1 MADYLLDSGLVIR
14 HLRNDA
20 QAVALLREL
29 GRRTRMTAFTSL
41 VED

>member
-14 HLRNDA
+14 HLRNAA

-29 GRRTRMTAFTSL
+29 GGSL
-41 VED
+41 AHSMCAE